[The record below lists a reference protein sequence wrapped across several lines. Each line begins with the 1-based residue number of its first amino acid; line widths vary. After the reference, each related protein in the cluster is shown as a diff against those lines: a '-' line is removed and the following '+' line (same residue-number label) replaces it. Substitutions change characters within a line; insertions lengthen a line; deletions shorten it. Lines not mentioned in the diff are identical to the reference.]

1 LTFLVILVAAL
12 PAPLQGE
19 VGARHPDPAQV
30 VPLHLIAAE
39 HRDSVVD
46 VISNHTLHRQGAPDS
61 FPCNP
66 QIYLSL
72 LNHPPLTLAL
82 WRDLSTNNAR
92 LRQVGPDR
100 FEGAD
105 GNGTTATWDFIY
117 RSPRMH
123 VLLCDLEYVGPR
135 GNTRVT
141 GRIVLIVHTE
151 YFRRGKNEDW
161 VRHNVEAYVKVD
173 SRGWRAVTKSVR
185 PLLEKV
191 LEDQVQEAGLFISL
205 MGHMVEQYPY
215 WASDVAQNGLDIPA
229 DVRKGFAALVL
240 QVRRPGANTGRPVVA
255 ENETASPARR

>member
-1 LTFLVILVAAL
+1 
-12 PAPLQGE
+12 
-19 VGARHPDPAQV
+19 
-30 VPLHLIAAE
+30 
-39 HRDSVVD
+39 
-46 VISNHTLHRQGAPDS
+46 
-61 FPCNP
+61 P

-92 LRQVGPDR
+92 LRQVSPDR
-100 FEGAD
+100 VEGTD

-123 VLLCDLEYVGPR
+123 VLLCDLEYMGPR
-135 GNTRVT
+135 GNTRVS

-151 YFRRGKNEDW
+151 YFRRGQNEDW
-161 VRHNVEAYVKVD
+161 VRHNVEAFVKVD

-191 LEDQVQEAGLFISL
+191 LEDQVQEAGLFVSL

-215 WASDVAQNGLDIPA
+215 WASEVAQTGLDIPA
-229 DVRKGFAALVL
+229 DVRKGFATLVL
-240 QVRRPGANTGRPVVA
+240 QVRRPGANTGRPAVA
-255 ENETASPARR
+255 ENEPANPARR